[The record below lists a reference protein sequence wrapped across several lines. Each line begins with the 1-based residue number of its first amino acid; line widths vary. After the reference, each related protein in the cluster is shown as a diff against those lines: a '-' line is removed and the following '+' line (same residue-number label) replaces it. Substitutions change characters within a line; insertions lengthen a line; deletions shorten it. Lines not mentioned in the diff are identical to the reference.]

1 MSGIASN
8 IAKQIVKDIL
18 EAHSE
23 NQLNLASEAA
33 REVLSNMIVL
43 ELEKTLKLSVQVSN
57 PVFVDKT
64 LTLDMEDN
72 INA

>member
-1 MSGIASN
+1 MSGIATN
-8 IAKQIVKDIL
+8 IAKQVIKDIL

-23 NQLNLASEAA
+23 NQINLASESA
-33 REVLSNMIVL
+33 REVLANMIVL
-43 ELEKTLKLSVQVSN
+43 ELEKTVRLSVQVSN